1 MRRIAVIGTGI
12 SGLSAAYLLHPHN
25 DITVYEKENR
35 SGGHSR
41 TVTVRHG
48 DRDIPVD
55 TGFIVFNERN
65 YPHLTGMFRHLGV
78 AVKDSDMTFGLTVDG
93 GRLEWG
99 ARDFNAVFG
108 QRRNLL
114 RPSFYKL
121 LLQVMRFNAT
131 VSQEAAC
138 VPGATLGELLTR
150 MKLGQAF
157 RRSYLLPMAGAIWS
171 CPPQQMLEFP
181 AQTFVRF
188 FENHG
193 LLSVSGQPQ
202 WRTVVGGSQQYVER
216 LSASFSHRIRT
227 GCGASR
233 VVRRNRG
240 VSVIDAQGAE
250 ERHDEVVFACHAD
263 EALALLGDAGVE
275 ERKALGA
282 IGYQRNVAVLHRD
295 PGFMPKNKRC
305 WASWVYHADNHH
317 EDQPA
322 ISLTYW
328 MNSLQGIDERYPLFV
343 TLNPS
348 RDIAPELVLDRHE
361 FMHPVFDF
369 AALEAQKSLKAMQG
383 LRNTWY
389 CGSHLGHGFHEDGL
403 VSAVNVATALG
414 ASVPWAQGALAPAG
428 QQVTVLDS
436 RRRRV
441 LEPVDQVAQAR
452 AG

>member
-1 MRRIAVIGTGI
+1 MGRIAIIGTGI
-12 SGLSAAYLLHPHN
+12 SGLSAAYLLHPHH
-25 DITVYEKENR
+25 DITVYEKDAR
-35 SGGHSR
+35 AGGHSR

-65 YPHLTGMFRHLGV
+65 YPNLTGLFRHLGV

-114 RPSFYKL
+114 RPGFYKL
-121 LLQVMRFNAT
+121 LLQVMRFNAS
-131 VSQEAAC
+131 VSQEAARL
-138 VPGATLGELLTR
+138 PNTTLGELLTR
-150 MKLGQAF
+150 MKLGRDF

-202 WRTVVGGSQQYVER
+202 WRTVEGGSQQYVNR
-216 LSASFSHRIRT
+216 LTASFSHRIRT
-227 GCGASR
+227 GCGATR

-240 VSVIDAQGAE
+240 VTVIDAQGGE
-250 ERHDEVVFACHAD
+250 ERYDEIVFGCHAD
-263 EALALLGDAGVE
+263 ETLAILSDASVE

-282 IGYQRNVAVLHRD
+282 IGYQRNVAVLHSD

-348 RDIAPELVLDRHE
+348 LEIAPEHVFDTHT

-369 AALEAQKSLKAMQG
+369 EALEAQRSLKAMQG
-383 LRNTWY
+383 IRNTWY
-389 CGSHLGHGFHEDGL
+389 CGAYLGHGFHEDGL
-403 VSAVNVATALG
+403 ASAIRVATALG
-414 ASVPWAQGALAPAG
+414 ATVPWIEETRTAPSG
-428 QQVTVLDS
+428 QVTKLDD
-436 RRRRV
+436 RRRRPW
-441 LEPVDQVAQAR
+441 EAADQAAQASV
-452 AG
+452 G